1 MIQHETALR
10 ADYAAYGWSMT
21 RDVGSRL
28 PIGDAMALAYRA
40 ARDPNSML
48 TLSIAERQ
56 DKERE
61 AEATATRAKAARQ
74 LSPMFAKYFTT
85 T

>member
-1 MIQHETALR
+1 
-10 ADYAAYGWSMT
+10 
-21 RDVGSRL
+21 
-28 PIGDAMALAYRA
+28 MALAYRA

-74 LSPMFAKYFTT
+74 LNPMFAKYFTT